1 MTSVSR
7 GILATGNGEDLRN
20 TPPSMDDVLGIS
32 EMLDRQPKND
42 NGQNRGP
49 KQDDDSYRPTH
60 DAGLASGTEA
70 GYRQGYRAGFL
81 DGYKLRNP
89 ARERAA
95 TLDKTRVE
103 SNKTVT
109 KSVTRLRGL
118 PCAHCGR
125 PTYSDE
131 LECASCGTP
140 KSHLVRDRLAKA
152 K

>member
-32 EMLDRQPKND
+32 EMLDHQPKN
-42 NGQNRGP
+42 
-49 KQDDDSYRPTH
+49 DDSYRPTH
-60 DAGLASGTEA
+60 EPGLASGIEA

-89 ARERAA
+89 ARERAG

-103 SNKTVT
+103 SNKTAT

-140 KSHLVRDRLAKA
+140 KAHLVRDRLAKG